1 MKLNF
6 VLYTMCL
13 YAAYHLFTIQTNNN
27 IQAIHQRPL
36 LNSSRET
43 CGFDNM
49 ANTYFFCLLNSFNS
63 AQVWTTNTKPSWIH
77 PVSLETKPFIV
88 TATHN

>member
-27 IQAIHQRPL
+27 IQAIRQRPL

-43 CGFDNM
+43 CGFDKQFQQC
-49 ANTYFFCLLNSFNS
+49 T
-63 AQVWTTNTKPSWIH
+63 
-77 PVSLETKPFIV
+77 SLD
-88 TATHN
+88 H